1 MSKSI
6 DEVWKHMQFQ
16 RNQQELRRAEQER
29 KFREQ
34 REIQRQEYLIQ
45 TKMNER
51 VGVSNTSNAASS
63 AAGGGTPIQDWI
75 VYQNT
80 AWIYPQTDVDQA
92 VENMNAD
99 ILLGPP
105 QVEKGLTYS
114 SVSFTREDN
123 YTFVFPT
130 LSDVINFYT
139 EMYFQSA
146 VSQPVGNAG
155 YSLGVGT
162 ILQSR
167 RGPNIVFKLVS
178 GIEIV
183 KMTLMTQITNQSD
196 LPSGGNSPNGTVG
209 WGSTYLDW
217 NADGVAD
224 VATDTPPNEWVDP
237 LRFKFY

>member
-16 RNQQELRRAEQER
+16 RNQQELRRSEQER
-29 KFREQ
+29 KFQEQ
-34 REIQRQEYLIQ
+34 RELQRQEYLVQ

-51 VGVSNTSNAASS
+51 VGISNASNAASS

-80 AWIYPQTDVDQA
+80 AWIYPQTDIDMA

-99 ILLGPP
+99 ILLGPT
-105 QVEKGLTYS
+105 QSGLTYS
-114 SVSFTREDN
+114 SVSFTRDGN
-123 YTFVFPT
+123 FTFVFPT

-167 RGPNIVFKLVS
+167 RGPNIVFRLVS

-196 LPSGGNSPNGTVG
+196 LPSGGNSPNGAVG
-209 WGSTYLDW
+209 WGSTHLDW

-224 VATDTPPNEWVDP
+224 VATDNSPNEWVDP